1 MTHLVWTC
9 TVFFCLL
16 AVLNLGECKALG
28 NDIDTQQKDTSS
40 SKGSS
45 LEIKKPKETPRA
57 IISTTTED
65 AVSFAPGEPVSLQI
79 PDKIFGSS
87 FTLITNL
94 STRIGDYLMN
104 SAVRAQ
110 RLLESMR
117 PFFRA
122 IAGDKS
128 LVIEGPSDKP
138 IFSDGTAT

>member
-9 TVFFCLL
+9 TIFFCLL
-16 AVLNLGECKALG
+16 AVLNLGECKPLS
-28 NDIDTQQKDTSS
+28 NDIDTQQKDTSP

-45 LEIKKPKETPRA
+45 LEIRKAKEKPRT
-57 IISTTTED
+57 ISTTTED

-94 STRIGDYLMN
+94 STQIGDYLMN

-122 IAGDKS
+122 IAGSKS
-128 LVIEGPSDKP
+128 IVIEGPSDKP